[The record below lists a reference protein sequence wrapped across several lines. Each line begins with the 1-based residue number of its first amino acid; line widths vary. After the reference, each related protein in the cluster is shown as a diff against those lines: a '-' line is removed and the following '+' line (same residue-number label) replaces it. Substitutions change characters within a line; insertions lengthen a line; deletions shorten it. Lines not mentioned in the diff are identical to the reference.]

1 MVYRR
6 GALNALFLGAA
17 MCTPAGAPPAAV
29 PTPAQTP
36 AAAPVAADPPPP
48 ADIPAPAPEIAATPQ
63 PDADPSPKGSVG
75 PDPTV
80 VRTGPDL
87 TASEQNLFQKTVKPR
102 LARDQW
108 TTPARYDAAY
118 LFMLPLHAA
127 FERNYPEGQQEFAD
141 QVARFINDRATVQL
155 NPDAQISWLQYFY
168 FLSRFLV
175 LAADHGRTDLIPRE
189 LPGALHGWL
198 TQLWTKGPA
207 WQWFR
212 KPFPGGVKERVE
224 WKLGKQPGPGGKAF
238 EHAILDQELYLFAI
252 GADLRHYGHTVG
264 SKLEK
269 DPVLEELDRYSK
281 KVYDD
286 RVKWNSDSGWTFQ
299 PGIWR
304 DHPDHVYE
312 CRTEKQAGL
321 KPCDRIGGSED
332 ASHTHRFPLWM
343 RSLLEAA
350 PAQSPERAYYTR
362 LLWGLEK
369 QFFDR
374 VLVNPSPEFA
384 GYRLRNY
391 MDGDNGMYRWG
402 YKQFGPD
409 QGYGPYELSFALL
422 SSWWG
427 FLPGPRARE
436 LFGNVT
442 KEFPLSP
449 ELLRVYM
456 GPPALGRPADKPNGI
471 LIDGTAKFL
480 CMLAAEL
487 PDLPT

>member
-48 ADIPAPAPEIAATPQ
+48 AETPAPAPEIAAAPQ
-63 PDADPSPKGSVG
+63 PDGDPNPKESVD

-141 QVARFINDRATVQL
+141 QVARFIADRATVQL

-269 DPVLEELDRYSK
+269 DPVLEELDRFSK

-286 RVKWNSDSGWTFQ
+286 RVRWNSDSGWTFQ

-312 CRTEKQAGL
+312 CRTEKQPGL
-321 KPCDRIGGSED
+321 QPCARIGGSED

-391 MDGDNGMYRWG
+391 MDGENGMYRWG

-449 ELLRVYM
+449 QLLQVYM
-456 GPPALGRPADKPNGI
+456 GPPPKGRPAGKPNGI
-471 LIDGTAKFL
+471 LVDGTAKFL

>member
-6 GALNALFLGAA
+6 GAVNALFLGVA
-17 MCTPAGAPPAAV
+17 MCAPAGAPPAAV

-36 AAAPVAADPPPP
+36 AAAPVPAENPPPP
-48 ADIPAPAPEIAATPQ
+48 AAPAPEVATAPAS
-63 PDADPSPKGSVG
+63 ADRSAGDSVH

-80 VRTGPDL
+80 VRSGPDL
-87 TASEQNLFQKTVKPR
+87 TASEQALFQRTVRPR

-118 LFMLPLHAA
+118 IFMLPLHAA
-127 FERNYPEGQQEFAD
+127 FERNYPDGQQQFAD
-141 QVARFINDRATVQL
+141 QVARFMADRASVQL
-155 NPDAQISWLQYFY
+155 NADAQISWLQYFY
-168 FLSRFLV
+168 FLSRFMV
-175 LAADHGRTDLIPRE
+175 LAADHGRTDLIPPG
-189 LPGALHGWL
+189 LPGALHGWI
-198 TQLWTKGPA
+198 TQLWTRGPA

-212 KPFPGGVKERVE
+212 KPFPGGVRERVQ
-224 WKLGKQPGPGGKAF
+224 WKLSDQPGPGGKAF
-238 EHAILDQELYLFAI
+238 EHAILDQELFLFAI
-252 GADLRHYGHTVG
+252 GADLRHYGTTVG
-264 SKLEK
+264 SPLAR
-269 DPVLEELDRYSK
+269 DPLLEELDRYSRR
-281 KVYDD
+281 VYDD
-286 RVKWNSDSGWTFQ
+286 RVRWNADSGWTFQ

-321 KPCDRIGGSED
+321 QPCDRIGGSED

-350 PAQSPERAYYTR
+350 PAGSAERAYYTR

-374 VLVNPSPEFA
+374 VLVKPSPEFA

-391 MDGDNGMYRWG
+391 MDGENGLYRWG

-436 LFGNVT
+436 LFANVA

-449 ELLRVYM
+449 QLLQVYM
-456 GPPALGRPADKPNGI
+456 GPPPKGRPAGRPNGI
-471 LIDGTAKFL
+471 LVDGTAKFL
-480 CMLAAEL
+480 CLLAAEL

>member
-1 MVYRR
+1 M
-6 GALNALFLGAA
+6 
-17 MCTPAGAPPAAV
+17 
-29 PTPAQTP
+29 
-36 AAAPVAADPPPP
+36 AAAP
-48 ADIPAPAPEIAATPQ
+48 Q
-63 PDADPSPKGSVG
+63 PNADPSPRDSVH

-87 TASEQNLFQKTVKPR
+87 TASEQSLFQRTVKPR

-175 LAADHGRTDLIPRE
+175 LASDHGRTDLIPRE
-189 LPGALHGWL
+189 LPGALHGWV

-212 KPFPGGVKERVE
+212 KPFPGGVRERVA
-224 WKLGKQPGPGGKAF
+224 WKLSDQPGPGGKAF
-238 EHAILDQELYLFAI
+238 EHAILDQELFLFAI

-269 DPVLEELDRYSK
+269 DPVLQELDRVSRR
-281 KVYDD
+281 VYDD

-350 PAQSPERAYYTR
+350 PAQSPERTYYTR

-391 MDGDNGMYRWG
+391 MDGDNGLYRWG

-449 ELLRVYM
+449 ELLQVYM
-456 GPPALGRPADKPNGI
+456 GPPPKGRPAGKPNGI
-471 LIDGTAKFL
+471 LVDGTAKFL